1 MESCEV
7 LIVGG
12 GPAGSSVAWSLRR
25 SGLDVV
31 VWDGR
36 RFPRDKVCAGWIT
49 PQVLAD
55 LDLDPT
61 EYADRRVLQP
71 IRGFRVGRM
80 DAREAK
86 VEYDSVVSYGI
97 RRCEFDDYL
106 LRRSE
111 ARLRLGEPVRDIRR
125 AADGW
130 VVNGRI
136 RCRMLVGAGGHFCP
150 VARHLGARPG
160 ASEPIIAA
168 QEVELRMSPEE
179 SPGCAAGR
187 SVPEIL
193 FTADLKGY
201 GWVFRKGPFV
211 NIGLGRQDPADLSR
225 HVRSFVADLER
236 RGKVP
241 AGMTPHWR
249 GHAYLLYGE
258 ATRRLHGDGVLLAGD
273 AAGLAYP
280 YSGEGIRPAIESGI
294 LAGRTVLEA
303 GGRYEREA
311 LAPYERRLAER
322 LGPREGGRRLPL
334 LRLLPDRALRVIAAR
349 LLGSRWFV
357 RRVVLDRWFFHAAD
371 PPLEPDGVRFGEA
384 RPRAAC
390 GTA

>member
-1 MESCEV
+1 MESCDV

-25 SGLDVV
+25 SGLEVV

-49 PQVLAD
+49 PQVLDD

-61 EYADRRVLQP
+61 EYAGGRVLQP
-71 IRGFRVGRM
+71 IRGFRVGRTGG
-80 DAREAK
+80 REAS
-86 VEYDSVVSYGI
+86 VAYDSVVSYGI

-111 ARLRLGEPVRDIRR
+111 ARLRLGEPVREIRR
-125 AADGW
+125 TPEGW
-130 VVNGRI
+130 VVNGRM
-136 RCRMLVGAGGHFCP
+136 RARMLVGAGGHFCP
-150 VARHLGARPG
+150 VARFLGARPG

-168 QEVELRMSPEE
+168 QEVELRMSPDE
-179 SPGCAAGR
+179 GR
-187 SVPEIL
+187 RCEVGRATPEIL

-211 NIGLGRQDPADLSR
+211 NIGLGRQDPTDLSR
-225 HVRSFVADLER
+225 HVRSFVTDLER
-236 RGKVP
+236 RGRIP
-241 AGMTPHWR
+241 SGMTLDWR

-258 ATRRLHGDGVLLAGD
+258 ATRRLCDDNVLLAGD

-280 YSGEGIRPAIESGI
+280 YSGEGIRPAIESGL

-303 GGRYEREA
+303 GGHYECEA
-311 LAPYERRLAER
+311 LGVYERRLADR
-322 LGPREGGRRLPL
+322 LGPRDAGVRLPF
-334 LRLLPDRALRVIAAR
+334 LRLLPDRALRAIAAK
-349 LLGSRWFV
+349 LLASRWFV

-371 PPLEPDGVRFGEA
+371 PPLKPDRIGLGEA
-384 RPRAAC
+384 HPQAAC

>member
-1 MESCEV
+1 MESCDV

-49 PQVLAD
+49 PQVLED

-61 EYADRRVLQP
+61 EYAGGRVFQP

-80 DAREAK
+80 GARAAD

-111 ARLRLGEPVRDIRR
+111 ARLRLGEPVREIRR
-125 AADGW
+125 LPEGW
-130 VVNGRI
+130 IVNGRM
-136 RCRMLVGAGGHFCP
+136 RARVLVGAGGHFCP

-168 QEVELRMSPEE
+168 QEVEFRMSPDE
-179 SPGCAAGR
+179 SRRWTVGR
-187 SVPEIL
+187 SSPEIL

-211 NIGLGRQDPADLSR
+211 NIGLGRQDTAELSR
-225 HVRSFVADLER
+225 HVRSFVADLENR
-236 RGKVP
+236 RRIP
-241 AGMTPHWR
+241 AGMALRWR

-258 ATRRLHGDGVLLAGD
+258 ATRPLCSDGVLLVGD

-280 YSGEGIRPAIESGI
+280 YSGEGIRPAIESGL
-294 LAGRTVLEA
+294 LAGQSVLEA
-303 GGRYEREA
+303 AGHYERDVLGA
-311 LAPYERRLAER
+311 YERKLAER
-322 LGPREGGRRLPL
+322 LGPRDPG
-334 LRLLPDRALRVIAAR
+334 RLLGFLGLLPEGTLRALAAR
-349 LLGSRWFV
+349 LLANRWFV
-357 RRVVLDRWFFHAAD
+357 RRVVLDRWFFHVAD
-371 PPLEPDGVRFGEA
+371 RPLRSGRIGLGES
-384 RPRAAC
+384 RPQAAC
-390 GTA
+390 KTA